1 MGFCVLETQI
11 ADWKKK
17 GIIAVCKSGNKT
29 WLFHGYRKRIK
40 ADISILHGWRDKRLF
55 FFSDSDVHLMQ
66 LQTNEDKLPRIHI
79 RYNSLKINYN
89 EGS

>member
-1 MGFCVLETQI
+1 MLYANPET
-11 ADWKKK
+11 K
-17 GIIAVCKSGNKT
+17 
-29 WLFHGYRKRIK
+29 HGYFTVIVKELKPIYQSCMDDEIN
-40 ADISILHGWRDKRLF
+40 ACF